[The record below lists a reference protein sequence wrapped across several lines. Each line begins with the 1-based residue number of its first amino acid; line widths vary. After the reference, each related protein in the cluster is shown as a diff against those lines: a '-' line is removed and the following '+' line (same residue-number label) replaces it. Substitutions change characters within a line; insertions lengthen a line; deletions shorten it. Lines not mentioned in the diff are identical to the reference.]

1 MNVTLSI
8 DGRLVAEVIR
18 VAANRG
24 TTLNQLIRDYL
35 VTLIQMEDMQMVV
48 SQLEELWASGT
59 TDPTQAGLVMT
70 SMSGREFLD
79 PFAAKQG
86 QESGSSAAALEGP
99 GSIGFPG
106 NGRMISRTVKD
117 GNRRA

>member
-8 DGRLVAEVIR
+8 DGRLVAEAIR

-48 SQLEELWASGT
+48 SQLEELWASG
-59 TDPTQAGLVMT
+59 DYRSDAGWTRDDLH
-70 SMSGREFLD
+70 E
-79 PFAAKQG
+79 
-86 QESGSSAAALEGP
+86 
-99 GSIGFPG
+99 
-106 NGRMISRTVKD
+106 RT
-117 GNRRA
+117 